1 MYEIRRSKPDY
12 RRYHEKQ
19 QSSRVL
25 LVCVYDTIA
34 VEVTN

>member
-1 MYEIRRSKPDY
+1 MYEIRRSKPDD
-12 RRYHEKQ
+12 RRYHDKQ
-19 QSSRVL
+19 ESSKVL